1 MTKQDIRYEWQQI
14 VRDLEGQT
22 PHAASIAAQLLMAQ
36 KMDMVLDQLAAM
48 TMKLDNLQA
57 PAAPA
62 EPSSPFKYKG
72 NQMDKPKLPG
82 KNAYCACPCEGWRH
96 YPQPNN
102 CDCENERGF
111 PCGCRPVAGHTIQK
125 VDGKWRWMPS
135 SDNASEGHVTAEGD
149 LPF

>member
-111 PCGCRPVAGHTIQK
+111 PLRLPTR
-125 VDGKWRWMPS
+125 RWPH
-135 SDNASEGHVTAEGD
+135 DSEGRWQVALDAEFRQC
-149 LPF
+149 L